1 MAKSN
6 HNQKPV
12 QSNEPAVP
20 EAQTQTQAPQFEL
33 PKLMEEHRTKS
44 NVIRFLSGLGWTHS
58 QIASFM
64 GIRYQ
69 HVRNVLVQPLKQKDE
84 APNAEATTA

>member
-6 HNQKPV
+6 RNQKPV
-12 QSNEPAVP
+12 QPNEPAVP
-20 EAQTQTQAPQFEL
+20 EAAAPQFEL
-33 PKLMEEHRTKS
+33 PKLMEEHKTKS
-44 NVIRFLSGLGWTHS
+44 NVIRFLSGQGWTRS

-69 HVRNVLVQPLKQKDE
+69 HVRNVLVQPLKQKDDE
-84 APNAEATTA
+84 AKPEATTA

>member
-1 MAKSN
+1 MARSN

-12 QSNEPAVP
+12 QPNEQAVP
-20 EAQTQTQAPQFEL
+20 ETAAPQFEL
-33 PKLMEEHRTKS
+33 PKLMEEHKTKS
-44 NVIRFLSGLGWTHS
+44 NVIRFLSGQGWTRS

-69 HVRNVLVQPLKQKDE
+69 HVRNVLIQPLKQKVE
-84 APNAEATTA
+84 TEKPATAPAEVQ